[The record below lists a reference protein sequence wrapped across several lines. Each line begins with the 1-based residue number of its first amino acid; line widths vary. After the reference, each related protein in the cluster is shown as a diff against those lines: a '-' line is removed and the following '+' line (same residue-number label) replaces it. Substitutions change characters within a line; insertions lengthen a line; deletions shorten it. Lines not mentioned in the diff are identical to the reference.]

1 MAIVE
6 NYTTEF
12 VPTIEAVLESETFS
26 PVKAYHPD
34 VIRDTIQMGL
44 DDEKQQTKAVT
55 MIKTIIN
62 EHYADL
68 GIFRR
73 RSATVELTGEYLE
86 TYNNI
91 SNAVNSGLGS
101 LDSADEA
108 LMLDAVKP
116 KKSAKNPNP
125 RYTSATE
132 AVEAKVLRAVRA
144 HLLEMQESA

>member
-6 NYTTEF
+6 NYETEF
-12 VPTIEAVLESETFS
+12 VPTIEAVLESETFT
-26 PVKAYHPD
+26 PVKIYHPD
-34 VIRDTIQMGL
+34 VIRDTYQMGL
-44 DDEKQQTKAVT
+44 NDEKQQTKAVA

-73 RSATVELTGEYLE
+73 RSAAVELTGEYLE
-86 TYNNI
+86 TFNNI
-91 SNAVNSGLGS
+91 ASAVTSGLDS

-108 LMLDAVKP
+108 LMLDAVTP

-125 RYTSATE
+125 RYASATE
-132 AVEAKVLRAVRA
+132 AVEAKVLRAVQA
-144 HLLEMQESA
+144 HLIEMQESA

>member
-6 NYTTEF
+6 NYESEF
-12 VPTIEAVLESETFS
+12 VPTVEAVLENENFS

-44 DDEKQQTKAVT
+44 DDEKQQTKAVA

-68 GIFRR
+68 GVFRR
-73 RSATVELTGEYLE
+73 RSATVELSGEYLE
-86 TYNNI
+86 TFNNI
-91 SNAVNSGLGS
+91 ATAVNSGLGS

-108 LMLDAVKP
+108 LMP

-125 RYTSATE
+125 RYASATE

-144 HLLEMQESA
+144 HLIEMQESA

>member
-6 NYTTEF
+6 NYETEF
-12 VPTIEAVLESETFS
+12 VPTVEAALENEEFV

-34 VIRDTIQMGL
+34 VIRDTIQMGI
-44 DDEKQQTKAVT
+44 DDEKQQTKAVA

-62 EHYADL
+62 EHYPEL
-68 GIFRR
+68 GVFRR

-86 TYNNI
+86 TFNNI
-91 SNAVNSGLGS
+91 ANAVNSGLGS
-101 LDSADEA
+101 LDSTDEA
-108 LMLDAVKP
+108 VMLDAVKP

-125 RYTSATE
+125 RYASANE

-144 HLLEMQESA
+144 HLITMQESA